1 MLVYSLSG
9 AAALSHV
16 ANVITQGF
24 APSPTAEHLLGPAFG
39 LVIIPLAYLTRG
51 QRMWRRALWVV
62 ALSVVAVAG
71 SSLAYHSLGSWW
83 FEVLGHQASLVLAF
97 AILYQDYRFALADLF
112 LKRVLSIVGLV
123 GLVFGGHWAA
133 QAAGLLSILPLA
145 DPRLQGIVL
154 GLGAA
159 LVYPGFRGAVGWFVD
174 TWVVRRE
181 PHARLVAD
189 PGCLAR
195 RR

>member
-1 MLVYSLSG
+1 M
-9 AAALSHV
+9 
-16 ANVITQGF
+16 
-24 APSPTAEHLLGPAFG
+24 
-39 LVIIPLAYLTRG
+39 
-51 QRMWRRALWVV
+51 
-62 ALSVVAVAG
+62 
-71 SSLAYHSLGSWW
+71 
-83 FEVLGHQASLVLAF
+83 
-97 AILYQDYRFALADLF
+97 
-112 LKRVLSIVGLV
+112 
-123 GLVFGGHWAA
+123 FGGHWAA

-189 PGCLAR
+189 LGVLLADAESPDAALTLTCSRLEDALQAGAVAWAPNPHGSDEPGTTGLVTNRAGAPVETVPPDTWSR
-195 RR
+195 R